1 MSMNREALG
10 LIRTQLT
17 LLSKMAEPGFGISE
31 AAWGRFFDLYYPAML
46 RYAQLYCREADAEDV
61 VQEVLS
67 KLVEVLR
74 NNRYSRRRGK
84 SFRGYLM
91 ALIRNEFLDWR
102 RRELVRG
109 ANLKV
114 PLGVGA
120 ELSHDD
126 ADSVVAALDVEWRVA
141 LRQAAQEHVLTQT
154 AIAENERLAYL
165 GYVVEERPAAVVA
178 KELGVTVNYVYL
190 SKSRIEKRIAA
201 FEELYGN

>member
-1 MSMNREALG
+1 MSTNREALG

-17 LLSKMAEPGFGISE
+17 LLSKMAESRLGVSE

-46 RYAQLYCREADAEDV
+46 KYAQLYCTETDAEDI
-61 VQEVLS
+61 VQDVLR
-67 KLVEVLR
+67 KLVDVLR
-74 NNRYSRRRGK
+74 ENRYSRRTGNT
-84 SFRGYLM
+84 FRGYLKT
-91 ALIRNEFLDWR
+91 LIRNEFLDYR

-109 ANLKV
+109 ANKKI
-114 PLGVGA
+114 PFGVGA
-120 ELSHDD
+120 ELSRAD
-126 ADSVVAALDVEWRVA
+126 ADSVVAAIDVEWRVA
-141 LRQAAQEHVLTQT
+141 LRQSAQEHVLTQT
-154 AIAENERLAYL
+154 AITENERRAYL